1 MLPGRDFVLWNGP
14 VLDMI
19 GHGTHLAG
27 TVLQET
33 DNGVGLAGIAFRGRL
48 TPLKAGYAYCE
59 VQIVQSE
66 LGIPGLVD
74 PSERGTCPDSA
85 VSQAIRYAAGRGV
98 FVAISNGNQYGRGNP
113 VEYPAAYAPDLEGA
127 VSVGAVGRSGRRAYY
142 SATGA
147 HVELAAPG
155 GDSRDGGLAG
165 VLYQVGLDTRQR
177 TRRGQ
182 QPGLPAGQQQQLA
195 GSGFQR
201 ALARTRQSPSPV
213 RRPAVGAPLTTRA
226 ASDRTR

>member
-1 MLPGRDFVLWNGP
+1 
-14 VLDMI
+14 
-19 GHGTHLAG
+19 
-27 TVLQET
+27 VLQET
-33 DNGVGLAGIAFRGRL
+33 DNGVGLAGIAYRARL
-48 TPLKAGYAYCE
+48 MPLKACYGYWE
-59 VQIVQSE
+59 MQIVQSE

-182 QPGLPAGQQQQLA
+182 QPARWTTAATSRFRIPE
-195 GSGFQR
+195 GSGADASEPF
-201 ALARTRQSPSPV
+201 ACTAP
-213 RRPAVGAPLTTRA
+213 RRRRA
-226 ASDRTR
+226 AHNASSVRPYSMKGAKSSAL